1 VLEVASGGTPRCP
14 HLESCAGSLSKR
26 GRGGP
31 AGAPRCRRRATGKDA
46 GWEATLALLAEY
58 VEGKLQGP
66 AVDDLVPAVAAH
78 LRDCPACAED
88 YECLLVLARDQSDE

>member
-1 VLEVASGGTPRCP
+1 MSTPRVMCWVALEARSRRTGRGAQVPPPGYREGRGLGGNACASGRV
-14 HLESCAGSLSKR
+14 
-26 GRGGP
+26 RGGQA
-31 AGAPRCRRRATGKDA
+31 AGT
-46 GWEATLALLAEY
+46 
-58 VEGKLQGP
+58 